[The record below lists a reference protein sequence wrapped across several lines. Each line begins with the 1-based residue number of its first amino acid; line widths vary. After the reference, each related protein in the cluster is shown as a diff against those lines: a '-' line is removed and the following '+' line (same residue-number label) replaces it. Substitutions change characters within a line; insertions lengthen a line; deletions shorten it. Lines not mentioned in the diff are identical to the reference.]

1 MAKRY
6 IATGNGMEVPLD
18 AKTVDNAI
26 DEIVRG
32 GRKFGGWQTF
42 DMQDANT
49 HEEIA
54 VMIDI
59 KDPEWLEAWGPSPAE
74 LALS

>member
-18 AKTVDNAI
+18 AETVDKAI
-26 DEIVRG
+26 EEIVRG

-42 DMQDANT
+42 DVRDANT

-59 KDPEWLEAWGPSPAE
+59 EDGEWLEAWGPSPAE